1 MFGRVVRSLRAR
13 GIRGTWSVAPAA
25 LVEASS
31 AALAAPIR
39 GLYGRRIAAMA
50 AAPIVLGPPLA
61 LSVMSFVQESD
72 VPELVASVRSFL
84 AHVGV
89 PDEFVVV
96 SDGTITKESAAV
108 ITSILPGVVSVQ
120 TAHEYVGAHRLPQVV
135 RDFMAKSPWG
145 AKLASIMALN
155 DRCPAMYSDADL
167 WYFAGAAELRNLVAG
182 DAPLYLQDIA
192 PYLDPRMLRDDSP
205 GDDTSAPL
213 NAGLLFVPKPL
224 DWSLG
229 CARLAELRGEPIG
242 DSEQAAVHL
251 TFLGARASPFPRSRY
266 VINPRRSTPPLHVHA
281 RDLCVRHYTRP
292 QRGLFWL
299 RVARTDSIRLLST
312 NSSKPT

>member
-1 MFGRVVRSLRAR
+1 MVGRVARSLRAR

-25 LVEASS
+25 VVESSS

-39 GLYGRRIAAMA
+39 GLYERRLAAMA
-50 AAPIVLGPPLA
+50 VAPMAFGPPLA

-72 VPELVASVRSFL
+72 VPELVASARSFL

-89 PDEFVVV
+89 PDEFAVV

-108 ITSILPGVVSVQ
+108 INSILPGVVSVR
-120 TAHEYVGAHRLPQVV
+120 TAQQYVGSYRLPQAV

-167 WYFAGAAELRNLVAG
+167 WYFAGAAELRTLVAE

-192 PYLDPRMLRDDSP
+192 PYLDPRMLRDNGP
-205 GDDTSAPL
+205 GDNTSAPL

-229 CARLAELRGEPIG
+229 CARLAELQGEPIG

-251 TFLGARASPFPRSRY
+251 TFLGAGARPFPHSRY
-266 VINPRRSTPPLHVHA
+266 VINPRRSTPPLHVRA

-299 RVARTDSIRLLST
+299 RVARAEAIRLLSAK
-312 NSSKPT
+312 SGKSG